1 MSLTVIILCGG
12 KGERLR
18 PLTLKIPKPLIK
30 INKKSILEIILEHLS
45 KSKLEHVVLATGYKS
60 WKFKKFTKIKFKNSF
75 IKVTNSGDVNI
86 INRINKCLKFN
97 FINDDFM
104 LVYGDTITALNINKL
119 IKSHKKNKKLVTVG
133 LLRYKSQFGLMR
145 INKYNLVK
153 QYQEKPI
160 LDYWINIGYFYFS
173 KKTISIIKR
182 FETFEKFLSY
192 IVKIGQLNGYKYS
205 QSHSTVN
212 NYSELLNL
220 KKIFNSK

>member
-1 MSLTVIILCGG
+1 MALTVIILCGG
-12 KGERLR
+12 KGQRLR

-30 INKKSILEIILEHLS
+30 VNKKSILEVILEHLS
-45 KSKLEHVVLATGYKS
+45 KSKLENVVLATGYKS
-60 WKFKKFTKIKFKNSF
+60 YKFKRFIKVKFKNSF
-75 IKVTNSGDVNI
+75 INVINSGDVDI
-86 INRINKCLKFN
+86 IKRINKCIKFIS
-97 FINDDFM
+97 INEDFM
-104 LVYGDTITALNINKL
+104 VVYGDTITDLNINKL

-145 INKYNLVK
+145 TNKYNLVK

-173 KKTISIIKR
+173 KKAISIIKR

-192 IVKIGQLNGYKYS
+192 IVKVGQLNGYKYS
-205 QSHSTVN
+205 QSHYTVN

-220 KKIFNSK
+220 KKIFN